1 MANFTN
7 NYFNQL
13 RCRCGGDDD
22 FRERTLNLGA
32 MVKIVT
38 LESMCDDNKVA
49 EQVVQPLLELG
60 QIDCVQDVQN
70 STFATQMLPCANFSE
85 VVANY
90 LAGYALIFVDGSDN
104 CLAVDTFVA
113 MGRTISEPPTSTVM
127 RGPREGFV
135 ESVKINLMLIRK
147 RLRTD
152 NLKTINL
159 KVGKYTNTMVTVCYL
174 SGVAAQSLVDK
185 IVQTV
190 AAIKIDGVLDSSYL
204 SRYLDKQKTCLFQR
218 VGSTEKPDVAV
229 AKLLEGKIAVIVDG
243 SPMVLTLPYL
253 FIEDL
258 QSHGDYYE
266 SNEVTSL
273 GRLLRFVSAL
283 ISVLL
288 PAVYVCLQKYN
299 YQIIPLKFLITILN
313 ATEAIPFSPMTEML
327 LVIIIFDILREA
339 NLRMPSAVG
348 MSLSLVGAIVL
359 GDAAVKAGLLGAP
372 AVMVGALSGIG
383 LYTMPKNTLIFS
395 ILRLLVTLIGGLMG
409 LYGVVL
415 SILTILLYLTSL
427 QSYTAPFLAPY
438 SPMVK
443 GDKQDAI
450 FQADLTTFGRRP
462 QSYKTVNKTRRRK

>member
-1 MANFTN
+1 MKNFTN
-7 NYFNQL
+7 TYFSQL
-13 RCRCGGDDD
+13 QSRCGDDD
-22 FRERTLNLGA
+22 FRERTLNLGSI
-32 MVKIVT
+32 VKIVT
-38 LESMCDDNKVA
+38 LDSMCDDNKVA
-49 EQVVQPLLELG
+49 EHVVKPLIALG
-60 QIDCVQDVQN
+60 QIACGQDVLN
-70 STFATQMLPCANFSE
+70 ATFATQLQTCANFND
-85 VVANY
+85 VVTNY

-104 CLAVDTFVA
+104 CWAVDTFVA
-113 MGRTISEPPTSTVM
+113 MGRTIAEPPTSTVM

-135 ESVKINLMLIRK
+135 ESVKVNLMLIRK

-152 NLKTINL
+152 KLKTVNL
-159 KVGKYTNTMVTVCYL
+159 TIGKYTNTLVTVCYL
-174 SGVAAQSLVDK
+174 SGVASQQIVDK

-190 AAIKIDGVLDSSYL
+190 SAIKIDGILDSSYL
-204 SRYLDKQKTCLFQR
+204 SQYLDKKKTYLFQR

-229 AKLLEGKIAVIVDG
+229 AKLLEGKIALIVDG

-258 QSHGDYYE
+258 QSPGDYYE

-273 GRLLRFVSAL
+273 GRLLRFISAL

-313 ATEAIPFSPMTEML
+313 ATESIPFSPMTEML

-383 LYTMPKNTLIFS
+383 LYTMPKNTLVFS
-395 ILRLLVTLIGGLMG
+395 ILRLLVTVIGGLMG

-415 SILTILLYLTSL
+415 CMLTIVLYLTSL

-443 GDKQDAI
+443 SDKQDAV
-450 FQADLTTFGRRP
+450 FQDDLQTFVNRP
-462 QSYKTVNKTRRRK
+462 QSYKNVNKTRRHK

>member
-1 MANFTN
+1 MSNFTN
-7 NYFNQL
+7 NYYTQL
-13 RCRCGGDDD
+13 QSRCGDDD
-22 FRERTLNLGA
+22 FRERTLQLGTI
-32 MVKIVT
+32 VKVVT
-38 LESMCDDNKVA
+38 LDSMCDDVKVV
-49 EQVVQPLLELG
+49 EYVVKPLLLLTQATPQ
-60 QIDCVQDVQN
+60 QIASC
-70 STFATQMLPCANFSE
+70 TFATQVQNCANFSD
-85 VVANY
+85 VVDKY
-90 LAGYALIFVDGSDN
+90 LSGYALIFVDGNDN
-104 CLAVDTFVA
+104 CMAVDTFVA
-113 MGRTISEPPTSTVM
+113 MGRTINEPPTSTVM

-135 ESVKINLMLIRK
+135 ESSKVNLMLIRK
-147 RLRTD
+147 RLRTEK
-152 NLKTINL
+152 LKTTNVT
-159 KVGKYTNTMVTVCYL
+159 VGKYTNTHITVCYL
-174 SGVAAQSLVDK
+174 DGVASQQLVNQ
-185 IVQTV
+185 IVQTIS
-190 AAIKIDGVLDSSYL
+190 AITIDGILDSSYL
-204 SRYLDKQKTCLFQR
+204 SQYLDKQQTYLFQR

-229 AKLLEGKIAVIVDG
+229 AKLLEGRIAVIVDG

-258 QSHGDYYE
+258 QSPGDYYE

-273 GRLLRFVSAL
+273 GRVLRFISAL

-313 ATEAIPFSPMTEML
+313 ATESIPFSPLTEML

-383 LYTMPKNTLIFS
+383 LYTMPKNTLVFS
-395 ILRLLVTLIGGLMG
+395 ILRLGVTLVGGLMG

-415 SILTILLYLTSL
+415 SMLTIVLYLTSL
-427 QSYTAPFLAPY
+427 QSYSAPFLAPY
-438 SPMVK
+438 SPLVK
-443 GDKQDAI
+443 GDKQDAV
-450 FQADLTTFGRRP
+450 FQDDLQTFVNRP